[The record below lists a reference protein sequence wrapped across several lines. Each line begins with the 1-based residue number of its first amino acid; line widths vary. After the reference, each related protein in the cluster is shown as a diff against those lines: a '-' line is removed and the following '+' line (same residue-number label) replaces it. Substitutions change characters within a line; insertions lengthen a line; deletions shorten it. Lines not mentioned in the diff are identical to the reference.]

1 MTRDHFFCFFGFLV
15 FLFFFEVFW
24 LFAICSHLYGA
35 LLFFSIAQKSYANQ
49 YDSQSLFIAKR
60 CARPETS
67 TVHKKRRG
75 GNDVG
80 QRSAL
85 RELVQQF
92 CPYKGYKALLYMCSR
107 TTLLSLQE
115 VQSTSL
121 NVLLYDTSVPRG
133 GTKHSSKGALVRRF
147 CRYKWYRARL

>member
-1 MTRDHFFCFFGFLV
+1 MTRDHF
-15 FLFFFEVFW
+15 LFFRFSRFFAFFVAVSW

-49 YDSQSLFIAKR
+49 YDSPSLFIAKR
-60 CARPETS
+60 CARPETT

-115 VQSTSL
+115 VQSTSR
-121 NVLLYDTSVPRG
+121 NVLSYDTSVPRA
-133 GTKHSSKGALVRRF
+133 GTKQT
-147 CRYKWYRARL
+147 